1 MKKLML
7 GLLCVSVVFMLGCGS
22 QKKAE
27 GDKAEKKMDNKE
39 MQSEDPHAGHDHA
52 AGDMTKA
59 QGDTITTDSG
69 LKYIDI
75 KIGDGA
81 SPQTG
86 DKVSVHYTGWLLS
99 NGRKFD
105 SSKDRDQPFT
115 FEIGKGRVIKGWDE
129 GVASMKVGGYRQLII
144 PPELGY
150 GDRGA
155 GAVIP
160 PGAALV
166 FDVEFLDIP
175 KGQ

>member
-7 GLLCVSVVFMLGCGS
+7 GLLCVSVVFMLGCGG

-27 GDKAEKKMDNKE
+27 DTAEKEMDQKE
-39 MQSEDPHAGHDHA
+39 MKSEESHEGHDHA
-52 AGDMTKA
+52 MDMTKA
-59 QGDTITTDSG
+59 EGDTVTTESG
-69 LKYIDI
+69 LKYIEI

-86 DKVSVHYTGWLLS
+86 DQVSVHYTGWLLA

-105 SSKDRDQPFT
+105 SSKDRHQPFM
-115 FEIGKGRVIKGWDE
+115 FPIGQGRVIKGWDE
-129 GVASMKVGGYRQLII
+129 GVASMKVGGMRQLII
-144 PPELGY
+144 PSELGY

-155 GAVIP
+155 GSVIP

-166 FDVEFLDIP
+166 FDVELLDIAS
-175 KGQ
+175 QN